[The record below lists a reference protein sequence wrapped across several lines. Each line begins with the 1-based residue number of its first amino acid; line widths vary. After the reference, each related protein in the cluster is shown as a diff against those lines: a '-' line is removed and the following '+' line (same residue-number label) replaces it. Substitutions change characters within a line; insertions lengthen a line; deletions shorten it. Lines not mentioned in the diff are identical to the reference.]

1 MNCQIA
7 PDFEIEDDAS
17 SFKKSEPKEARPK
30 FVSIGAIALA
40 QAKAQTGSFTAEVF
54 IQGLPNG
61 DNQTP
66 ADKTEVVITKAGGE
80 KQSQD
85 VRCLFCDEEIE

>member
-1 MNCQIA
+1 MGCQIRA
-7 PDFEIEDDAS
+7 DFEVADEAS
-17 SFKKSEPKEARPK
+17 GSQKSAPKEARPK
-30 FVSIGAIALA
+30 FVSIGAISLA
-40 QAKAQTGSFTAEVF
+40 QAKAHTGSFTAEIF

-66 ADKTEVVITKAGGE
+66 ADKTEVVITKPEGE
-80 KQSQD
+80 KQAQA